1 MLAEILK
8 ILSVLSSLPL
18 GPLIISF
25 ISNSIPFVS
34 LPYLLIILSYAISYP
49 GIYDKIIIIVSSA
62 LGATLGKLVIYT
74 LGRGASRALGPVSR
88 RNAELFSKIAKKSVT
103 LAIFLFAALPLP
115 DDVLY
120 LPLGVTGFP
129 ILSYFLAVFLGKVF
143 LKSAVV
149 FYGSIFTVFSDAQGY
164 QTVPF
169 FAFISILITYYII
182 KIDWTKV
189 LEVHMD
195 RGFRASATCFLE
207 ELNSISKKLVASVK
221 VVISRI
227 L

>member
-1 MLAEILK
+1 MLTEILK
-8 ILSVLSSLPL
+8 ILSVFSSLPM

-25 ISNSIPFVS
+25 VSNSIPFVS

-49 GIYDKIIIIVSSA
+49 GINDKIIIIVSSA
-62 LGATLGKLVIYT
+62 LGAALGKLVIYA

-88 RNAELFSKIAKKSVT
+88 RNVELFNKIARKSVT

-120 LPLGVTGFP
+120 LPLGVTKFSMP
-129 ILSYFLAVFLGKVF
+129 SYFLAVFLGKVF

-149 FYGSIFTVFSDAQGY
+149 FYGSIFTVFSDEQAY
-164 QTVPF
+164 QAVPLF
-169 FAFISILITYYII
+169 VFISIFITYYII

-189 LEVHMD
+189 LEAHMD
-195 RGFRASATCFLE
+195 RGFGASAACFLE
-207 ELNSISKKLVASVK
+207 ELNSVSKELVASVRA
-221 VVISRI
+221 VISRI